1 MRRTDTVGEFAD
13 FELCS
18 DMAALRP
25 DFAVGS
31 AGTAAVKLSAVQCFA
46 HSLAVQS
53 LTAQNS
59 AVRYSAEMRKPRVKP
74 FLSVYFRAK
83 SARSPI
89 RAKRLRL
96 RYFPARAVYF
106 PCSEYFRQNYP
117 QYTSFI
123 KEAAQL
129 QAMRMSVTVRRN
141 KFRSLFQIQ
150 QSCWVRCGQEFFRR
164 EALLSSGQWKVPDRR
179 PFYRYLLKRLLYRN
193 GRIPLISRWL

>member
-13 FELCS
+13 FVPCS
-18 DMAALRP
+18 DTAALRP

-53 LTAQNS
+53 PMAQN
-59 AVRYSAEMRKPRVKP
+59 SAEMRKPRVKP
-74 FLSVYFRAK
+74 FHSVYFRAK

-106 PCSEYFRQNYP
+106 PCSECFRQNYP